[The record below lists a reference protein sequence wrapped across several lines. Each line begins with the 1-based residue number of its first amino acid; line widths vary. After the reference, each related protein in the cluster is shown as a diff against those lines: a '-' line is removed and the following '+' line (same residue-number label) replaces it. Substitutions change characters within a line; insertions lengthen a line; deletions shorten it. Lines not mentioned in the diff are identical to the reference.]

1 MLHELFGIRG
11 NRVRLSASANESQV
25 NVALKGFF
33 ECLLVEYLS
42 QMTLHRSSTQELV
55 ISSTSDEFYAK
66 NMYSNYG
73 TETKHF
79 FEARVFPNL
88 RFLPLQETWVLP

>member
-1 MLHELFGIRG
+1 MLHELFGISG

-42 QMTLHRSSTQELV
+42 QMTLHHSSTQEVV

-66 NMYSNYG
+66 NLYSNYG
-73 TETKHF
+73 TETKHL
-79 FEARVFPNL
+79 FEARVFSNL
-88 RFLPLQETWVLP
+88 RFVPLQETWVLP